1 MSASPPAAAGTERLA
16 APPLRAVS
24 SWGRLSQ
31 LPHETHALS
40 DRTRLPL
47 PATRAPALPFGT
59 GRSYGDSCLNSQG
72 ALWLMRGLDRF
83 IAFDPDT
90 GVLECEAG
98 VLLDD
103 IISTLLPRG
112 WFLPVTP
119 GTRYVT
125 LGGAVANDVH
135 GKNHHR
141 AGTLGHHVLGLTLLR
156 TDGTRIECS
165 PTAQAD
171 WLSATIGGLGLTGV
185 ITSVRLQMLRVRGAW
200 IDGETLP
207 FGTLADFFALSAQ
220 SEASHDYIVSW
231 IDCVHGGAGETR
243 GVFFRGN
250 HAAETRAAPASRTRS
265 LPLTPPVSLV
275 NRLSLR
281 AFNSVYFR
289 MQQAR
294 AGRRREHLL
303 PFFYPLDGLLGWNR
317 IYGPRGFYQYQ
328 CVVPRAVQA
337 EATAELL
344 AVIRH
349 SGRGSFLAVLKT
361 FGDRPNA
368 GMLSF
373 PMAGTTLA
381 LDSPNEG
388 AVTEA
393 LFQRLDAVVR
403 EAGGRLYPAKDAR
416 MPRELF
422 LAGHPRLAEFQ
433 RYRDPGIAS
442 DLSRRLLDA

>member
-1 MSASPPAAAGTERLA
+1 MVG
-16 APPLRAVS
+16 
-24 SWGRLSQ
+24 SWGRLYAR
-31 LPHETHALS
+31 PHETLALS
-40 DRTRLPL
+40 DRMTL
-47 PATRAPALPFGT
+47 PAPRTSATALPFGN
-59 GRSYGDSCLNSQG
+59 GRSYGDACLNSQG
-72 ALWLMRGLDRF
+72 ALWVTRGLDRF
-83 IAFDPDT
+83 IAFDEAT
-90 GVLECEAG
+90 GVLQCEAG

-103 IISTLLPRG
+103 IISVLLPRG

-156 TDGTRIECS
+156 TDGACIDCS
-165 PTAQAD
+165 PGLHAD
-171 WLSATIGGLGLTGV
+171 WLSATIGGLGLTGL
-185 ITSVRLQMLRVRGAW
+185 ISTVRLQLLRVPGPW
-200 IDGETLP
+200 IDGEALT
-207 FGTLADFFALSAQ
+207 FSTLADFFVLSGQ
-220 SEASHDYIVSW
+220 SEVSHDYIVSW
-231 IDCVHGGAGETR
+231 IDCVHGHAKKTQ

-250 HAAETRAAPASRTRS
+250 HSADTRPSPAMHVRS
-265 LPLTPPVSLV
+265 MPVTPPMSLV

-281 AFNSVYFR
+281 AFNAAYYGLQR
-289 MQQAR
+289 AR
-294 AGRRREHLL
+294 TGRRVEHLL
-303 PFFYPLDGLLGWNR
+303 PFFYPLDSLLGWNR

-328 CVVPRAVQA
+328 CVVPRSVQT
-337 EATAELL
+337 EAMTELL
-344 AVIRH
+344 AAIRK

-373 PMAGTTLA
+373 PMPGTTLA
-381 LDSPNEG
+381 LDFPNEG
-388 AVTEA
+388 AVTET
-393 LFQRLDAVVR
+393 LFRRLDDIVR
-403 EAGGRLYPAKDAR
+403 EAGGRLYAAKDAR

-422 LAGHPRLAEFQ
+422 LAGYPRLLEFH